1 MRFALIAVAA
11 GLLAACASTP
21 KPAPGRSA
29 GPVTAAPHYPSDLIG
44 MSAADLGQRLG
55 QPRLEVREG
64 DGTKVQYGAGD
75 CVLDAYLYPPASGS
89 GVARV
94 THVDTRNREGRS
106 TPQSACIAAV
116 ERP

>member
-1 MRFALIAVAA
+1 MRFAFIAVAA

-21 KPAPGRSA
+21 QPAPGSSVA
-29 GPVTAAPHYPSDLIG
+29 PVIAAPHYSSDLIG
-44 MSAADLGQRLG
+44 MSATELGQRLG

-64 DGTKVQYGAGD
+64 HGTKVQYAAGD

-106 TPQSACIAAV
+106 APQSACIAAV
-116 ERP
+116 ERR